1 MVFNENPDFCKKK
14 PNPVGFGGFMEFF
27 KDAHAR

>member
-1 MVFNENPDFCKKK
+1 MKTQIFVKKK